1 MNLAPQRLFIT
12 AWTGLIILLTS
23 FSASALE
30 PLDISTTSDTSY
42 LPYRCVE
49 FESEG
54 SGPNVVTVNQR
65 IHLWD
70 KEPDSTG
77 EQRYILVRNGDRT
90 KGMPAI
96 ISLRGFPSRVL
107 IDDTSLKTWV
117 IRCGLFYDSLGS
129 PEGLAMLAHR
139 NDTVSLA
146 IYHPDQGIVGVLP
159 LATGRDNTGT
169 GTWIPT
175 MSIAGIDDY
184 DGDGHAE
191 AILQVFTERDF
202 GPRAIYCVELS
213 TLTLK
218 WSLEVAG
225 GIRAGAELIQTQN
238 ESGRQIIFATG
249 NPGHGRSDE
258 NYRDS
263 WAYLSAISTEG
274 ELLYNYVVK
283 YSAATVD
290 VLQSQDPGSFYM
302 IHEIMPTDPETFRQL
317 AEADRLDSITPEG
330 PYLSKLDQF
339 GRVIH
344 TIELPGRAYGHFWS
358 QPYGPDRTIAL
369 YVHLSDKRVM
379 VFDTALTA
387 LAISEPV
394 SMTAILGSLATFE
407 DHKNV
412 LVFNDGIYTSDLTKL
427 LSFPRPIANFIP
439 FSYDSLGNIS
449 ALGLA
454 TTGYYWIGR
463 MEKKSW
469 IDLVSVFY
477 LNNQTYMLAF
487 LSCLAGGL
495 LVTNFYRRRNK
506 QNYKLITRQKEEL
519 TQAHRDL
526 KEAQDRLVA
535 QEKYRQARD
544 IAGGVSHEIRNALF
558 PAQAALSRLRKSIE
572 GDASAESARKIER
585 AVNRG
590 IEITKLITRFTRLG
604 TDFVPKPTN
613 ISGVI
618 STVLRDNEARI
629 DTQQVRVQITGDD
642 QITVMA
648 EDNLLFVLFN
658 NLILNS
664 LDALENRSNPS
675 ISIVWKEHSDRT
687 EVVVEDNGMGID
699 KMSQD
704 RIFDAFY
711 SSKPQTGTG
720 IGMTMVRRVVDLCK
734 GEIDVRSVPD
744 EGTTI
749 KVTFGRSDRP
759 T

>member
-1 MNLAPQRLFIT
+1 MKFLLHSLVT
-12 AWTGLIILLTS
+12 TVLSSLIIL
-23 FSASALE
+23 SAPVGALE
-30 PLDISTTSDTSY
+30 LEHLEISTTTDTSY
-42 LPYRCVE
+42 LPYRCVR
-49 FESEG
+49 FETEA
-54 SGPNVVTVNQR
+54 SGPNAVMVNQR

-77 EQRYILVRNGDRT
+77 EQRYILVRNGNRT

-96 ISLRGFPSRVL
+96 ISLRSFPSHEL
-107 IDDTSLKTWV
+107 LDDTSLRTWV
-117 IRCGLFYDSLGS
+117 IHCGLFYDSLGS

-146 IYHPDQGIVGVLP
+146 TYHPDLGIVGKLAI
-159 LATGRDNTGT
+159 ATGRDNTGT

-175 MSIAGIDDY
+175 MLIAGIDDY
-184 DGDGHAE
+184 DDDGHAE
-191 AILQVFTERDF
+191 AIIQVFTERDI
-202 GPRAIYCVELS
+202 GPRRAYCVELS
-213 TLTLK
+213 TLTLE
-218 WSLEVAG
+218 WSLDVAG
-225 GIRAGAELIQTQN
+225 GIRGGTELIQIRN
-238 ESGRQIIFATG
+238 ESGKQIIFATG

-274 ELLYNYVVK
+274 KLLYNYVVK
-283 YSAATVD
+283 YSAVTVD

-302 IHEIMPTDPETFRQL
+302 IHEVMPIDPETFGQI
-317 AEADRLDSITPEG
+317 AEADRLDSIKPEG
-330 PYLSKLDQF
+330 AYLSKLDQF
-339 GRVIH
+339 GNISH
-344 TIELPGRAYGHFWS
+344 TTELPDRAYGHFWL
-358 QPYGPDRTIAL
+358 QPYGPDGTISL
-369 YVHLSDKRVM
+369 FVHLSDLRVM
-379 VFDTALTA
+379 VFDTALTP

-394 SMTAILGSLATFE
+394 RMRSHLGSLATFDGHE
-407 DHKNV
+407 DAQI
-412 LVFNDGIYTSDLTKL
+412 FNDGIYTSDLTKL
-427 LSFPRPIANFIP
+427 LSFPREIGRFIP
-439 FSYDSLGNIS
+439 FTYDSLGNIAS
-449 ALGLA
+449 LGLA
-454 TTGYYWIGR
+454 TSGYYWTGR
-463 MEKKSW
+463 IEKKSW
-469 IDLVSVFY
+469 IDLISVFY
-477 LNNQTYMLAF
+477 LNNQNYVLAF

-506 QNYKLITRQKEEL
+506 QNYKLIARQKEEL

-526 KEAQDRLVA
+526 REAQDRLVA

-604 TDFVPKPTN
+604 SDFVPKPTN
-613 ISGVI
+613 IASVI
-618 STVLRDNEARI
+618 DTVLRDNEVRI
-629 DTQQVRVQITGDD
+629 DAQQVEVQITGDD

-648 EDNLLFVLFN
+648 EDNLLSVLFN

-664 LDALENRSNPS
+664 LDALENRSSPS
-675 ISIVWKEHSDRT
+675 ISIKWEERSDRT
-687 EVVVEDNGMGID
+687 DVVVEDNGVGID
-699 KMSQD
+699 RVSQD

-711 SSKPQTGTG
+711 SSKPRTGTG
-720 IGMTMVRRVVDLCK
+720 IGMTMVRRVVDLCG

-749 KVTFGRSDRP
+749 QVSFRQSDRP